1 MNRVLEIVLTTVWTA
16 GLILLWVVMIA
27 AILLPFT
34 WLADWWLGDDMELF
48 NHPRRNA
55 IVLGAGVMAL
65 FIVLAFSP
73 ARTDSSTHPEQ
84 VRWWQRRRP

>member
-34 WLADWWLGDDMELF
+34 WLADWWLGDDMELL

-73 ARTDSSTHPEQ
+73 ARADSSTHPEQ